1 MTTPTNSPVRAYT
14 SPELAKIRGDQ
25 AASIGLA
32 IEHPTTIYT
41 ARVNQDFTTTGYDN
55 VSQITYDGGSGT
67 LANVKEGMTVFI
79 GSAAGLYD
87 RFITRVRKDPTATVL
102 YIGLS
107 SSFLQDND
115 YISIVDSFGLWARDI
130 SSGGGVVMMDYDI
143 VYGDITRGGII
154 PRLGPMT
161 TVINQIS
168 GTITFT
174 PPNPSLSAAYEEGV
188 TISSY
193 TFAAPGASTTSNMTS
208 ATAASWTYPLT
219 ANQEYRWS
227 CAIVDSLGRTTT
239 AYRRVFVNPTEI
251 PFTLES
257 CGANFD
263 DGDWSFEITNYADV
277 SAIHPRAMVTL
288 YANDYY
294 GGVIGSIGKIA
305 GYENILA
312 CGWIDGES
320 IEQDSQKG
328 TVSFVVRGAAQWMDK
343 LRSFPLELTDTNA
356 AETTWNTIQSMTVDR
371 ALARLLYWT
380 STAPVVMDVFLTS
393 LTDRMKILPASSS
406 SLLSQVNSMAEV
418 VFAKA
423 LVNSYG
429 QMFINIDPQ
438 ILDSTD
444 RAALTTVM
452 DITSA
457 DYEAPLNIERNLQG
471 KTAMVEL
478 GAGIYDGNN
487 SFAVFSRAP
496 GNTPVSFGD
505 ISSFDNYFVSTQAEC
520 NRIAGALLASDNNPY
535 EPLDINFPANIR
547 LLDIAPAMYCTITTS
562 SASNPRGIALTAQK
576 LIPRSVSYSFD
587 NGILRISASFELATV
602 PTDGIDYFPP
612 TVEDPNLDDGLS
624 DFGDFNIDFPA
635 LNTDFGETVP
645 PEVTLPCN
653 RELSNAFSLNFSPRV
668 LTGSTSELISRVY
681 FPCTIRATGGE
692 AGDTRVILYHHS
704 EGDAETNYAM
714 YAVLGGAR
722 VLSGVKS
729 GNAWYFSPVSD
740 TIVDG
745 FEIELTA
752 GEGASVTKYIA
763 GKVIETGDY
772 GISPT
777 VWEVGKYYSIEPY
790 TGHWTATFPAQVVGL
805 KFYNVWNTTNSGYTA
820 GIGYSPLG
828 AGDGFGLANGEF
840 LFVERASYAMVWSP
854 GTDTNI
860 FTGKYARGYFKR
872 GTGTLSISASSTGTL
887 GLAYVN
893 MRWALREAQ
902 AIGRQITI
910 GGATLLN
917 VCAIA

>member
-1 MTTPTNSPVRAYT
+1 MTTPANSPVRAYT
-14 SPELAKIRGDQ
+14 SPELTKIRGDQ

-32 IEHPTTIYT
+32 IEHPATIYT

-87 RFITRVRKDPTATVL
+87 RMITRVRKDPTATVL

-107 SSFLQDND
+107 SSYLANDD
-115 YISIVDSFGLWARDI
+115 YITIVDSFGLWARDI
-130 SSGGGVVMMDYDI
+130 SSGGVVMMDYDI
-143 VYGDITRGGII
+143 VFGDITRGGII
-154 PRLGPMT
+154 PCLGPMT
-161 TVINQIS
+161 TVINQTT

-188 TISSY
+188 TLSSY
-193 TFAAPGASTTSNMTS
+193 TFSAPGASTTSNMTS
-208 ATAASWTYPLT
+208 ATTASWTYPLT

-257 CGANFD
+257 CGGNVD

-294 GGVIGSIGKIA
+294 GGILGSIGKIT

-380 STAPVVMDVFLTS
+380 STAPVVMDVFLTG

-587 NGILRISASFELATV
+587 NGILRISASFELATS

-612 TVEDPNLDDGLS
+612 TVEDNNLDS
-624 DFGDFNIDFPA
+624 DFDLNGLDFPG
-635 LNTDFGETVP
+635 LDDWFP
-645 PEVTLPCN
+645 PFDPSPVVAPCAGDI
-653 RELSNAFSLNFSPRV
+653 SNSFSLAWSPITLNGEVGPYISKAYFPCWIRAVGGTLTTRITLSAFYGGDAASNFSIFAIKDGSRV
-668 LTGSTSELISRVY
+668 LTGTLAPYGVGQNTYLS
-681 FPCTIRATGGE
+681 AT
-692 AGDTRVILYHHS
+692 
-704 EGDAETNYAM
+704 
-714 YAVLGGAR
+714 
-722 VLSGVKS
+722 
-729 GNAWYFSPVSD
+729 FSPLSD
-740 TIVDG
+740 LQVDG
-745 FEIELTA
+745 FEIELDASTPS
-752 GEGASVTKYIA
+752 GAVIDNVTTDN
-763 GKVIETGDY
+763 GG
-772 GISPT
+772 T
-777 VWEVGKYYSIEPY
+777 VNDL
-790 TGHWTATFPAQVVGL
+790 T
-805 KFYNVWNTTNSGYTA
+805 
-820 GIGYSPLG
+820 
-828 AGDGFGLANGEF
+828 
-840 LFVERASYAMVWSP
+840 
-854 GTDTNI
+854 
-860 FTGKYARGYFKR
+860 
-872 GTGTLSISASSTGTL
+872 ISASGKSATYSISVGNLPYNQRDHITFVDVAGRLINIAYTLTGVVTLTATPDANQNTRFYQQSGESGLNGTYTIYLTSTFYGGVGGQTWLEHVYSPNIYGQREHSVILTIDDGTAVRLIRL
-887 GLAYVN
+887 G
-893 MRWALREAQ
+893 
-902 AIGRQITI
+902 IS
-910 GGATLLN
+910 TLSN
-917 VCAIA
+917 VCTAV